1 MPKESPCFFLGANS
15 PKGFYSKFDQLFNYK
30 DRCRSVLIKGGPGTG
45 KSTVLKK
52 AAAVLKDKGLSTE
65 LIYCTAD
72 TDSLDAVIT
81 ADGAFSMLDATL
93 PHAVEPKYP
102 GAYEE
107 TLDLS
112 TCWDKAVLKNNMAKI
127 ITLFDTNRELHAKAR
142 KYIAAAAE
150 LLDEAARLSAETLSP
165 EKITHTASRICAREF
180 GKKRRRPGSE
190 KLRFLSAGTD
200 KGVTMFR
207 NTPKILCDKI
217 YVIDDDCGAASRIFM
232 NTVRRMALDYGFDII
247 TCRCGIFPSEK
258 NEHIFIPE
266 VRLGVMTSIRRQPG
280 SEQPYRMND
289 AKRFF
294 AETQAGRAKLRIRF
308 CLRTAAQL
316 LDEAAAFMKEAKTV
330 HDRLEEKYI
339 AAMDFEKVGE
349 KTAEFLAT
357 L

>member
-30 DRCRSVLIKGGPGTG
+30 DGCRSVLIKGGPGTG

-52 AAAVLKDKGLSTE
+52 TAAVLKEKGLSTE

-81 ADGAFSMLDATL
+81 ADGSFSMLDATL

-112 TCWDKAVLKNNMAKI
+112 VCWDKAVLKNNAAKI
-127 ITLFDTNRELHAKAR
+127 TALFDVNRGLHAKAR

-150 LLDEAARLSAETLSP
+150 LLDEAARLSAETLLP
-165 EKITHTASRICAREF
+165 EKIVRTASRICAREF
-180 GKKRRRPGSE
+180 GKRHRRSGSE
-190 KLRFLSAGTD
+190 KLRFLSAVTD
-200 KGVTMFR
+200 KGVTMFQ

-217 YVIDDDCGAASRIFM
+217 YVLEDDCGAASRIFM
-232 NTVRRMALDYGFDII
+232 NTVRRIALDYGFDII
-247 TCRCGIFPSEK
+247 TCRCGIFPGEK

-266 VRLGVMTSIRRQPG
+266 IRLGFMTSNRRHPVLA
-280 SEQPYRMND
+280 QPYRVIH
-289 AKRFF
+289 AKRFSS
-294 AETQAGRAKLRIRF
+294 EKQTGKSKLRIRF

>member
-81 ADGAFSMLDATL
+81 EDGTFSMLDATL

-107 TLDLS
+107 MLDLS

-165 EKITHTASRICAREF
+165 EKIPYRKPHLRPGVRQKAPPP
-180 GKKRRRPGSE
+180 GKRKAPLFKRRHRQGRYHVPE
-190 KLRFLSAGTD
+190 YAENPLRQNICN
-200 KGVTMFR
+200 R
-207 NTPKILCDKI
+207 
-217 YVIDDDCGAASRIFM
+217 
-232 NTVRRMALDYGFDII
+232 
-247 TCRCGIFPSEK
+247 
-258 NEHIFIPE
+258 
-266 VRLGVMTSIRRQPG
+266 
-280 SEQPYRMND
+280 
-289 AKRFF
+289 
-294 AETQAGRAKLRIRF
+294 
-308 CLRTAAQL
+308 
-316 LDEAAAFMKEAKTV
+316 
-330 HDRLEEKYI
+330 
-339 AAMDFEKVGE
+339 
-349 KTAEFLAT
+349 
-357 L
+357 